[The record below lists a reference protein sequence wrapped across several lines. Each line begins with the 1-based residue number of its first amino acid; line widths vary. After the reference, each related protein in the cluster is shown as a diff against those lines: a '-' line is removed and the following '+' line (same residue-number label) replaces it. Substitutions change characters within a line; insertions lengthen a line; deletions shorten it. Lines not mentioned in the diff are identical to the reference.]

1 MTASKMNPAPET
13 NEVAVHESTPTP
25 SRPSMA
31 MRAGILVGSAMLVA
45 VGAFAAMGASP
56 SPTTGADP
64 TAPAGT
70 SAPDADGDPGRLGPW
85 RDGRAGPLGQLG
97 LEGRAFRGGIG
108 VGFREITISAINGS
122 NVSLETADGWSRTI
136 SVTSSTEITKGG
148 ATITSSDLEVGD
160 QVRFAQERAD
170 DGTYSVTRIVVVL
183 PTMVGQISAIDGNT
197 LTITTRGGTTSTVHV
212 DGDTT
217 YQVNGAAGALSDL
230 AVDSFI
236 VAQGTQRAD
245 GSLDATD
252 VHSGRF
258 GGRGGPHLEGKPGFL
273 DNLPP
278 DDGPAPSNP
287 AG

>member
-1 MTASKMNPAPET
+1 
-13 NEVAVHESTPTP
+13 VI
-25 SRPSMA
+25 R
-31 MRAGILVGSAMLVA
+31 
-45 VGAFAAMGASP
+45 
-56 SPTTGADP
+56 
-64 TAPAGT
+64 
-70 SAPDADGDPGRLGPW
+70 
-85 RDGRAGPLGQLG
+85 
-97 LEGRAFRGGIG
+97 IG
-108 VGFREITISAINGS
+108 
-122 NVSLETADGWSRTI
+122 
-136 SVTSSTEITKGG
+136 
-148 ATITSSDLEVGD
+148 
-160 QVRFAQERAD
+160 
-170 DGTYSVTRIVVVL
+170 VVL
-183 PTMVGQISAIDGNT
+183 PRIVGQISAIDGNT

-273 DNLPP
+273 DNQ
-278 DDGPAPSNP
+278 GPGDSPTQSNP